1 MKEDSD
7 EGLPEIKFFVAAL
20 KEESS
25 AISPRDFLEAGS
37 DGRKFPG
44 LYSWWVDEE
53 GALELADGLGHH
65 ISKGM
70 IYAGLAGA
78 TRWPSGRRSS
88 NTLWLRIAKMHLIA
102 NHQLSTFRFT
112 IGAILA
118 SVEGS
123 EEIDEVALTRWMES
137 HLKVIAVPYEDA
149 DSLGQVEAA
158 VLAELDPP
166 LNLKGMTGTPLRRKL
181 TDLRRRVARKQ

>member
-7 EGLPEIKFFVAAL
+7 EGLSEIKFLVAAL
-20 KEESS
+20 EEESS
-25 AISPRDFLEAGS
+25 AISPHDFLEAGG
-37 DGRKFPG
+37 DGRKLPG
-44 LYSWWVDEE
+44 LYSWWVNEE
-53 GALELADGLGHH
+53 GALDLTNGLGHRVAA
-65 ISKGM
+65 GM

-88 NTLWLRIAKMHLIA
+88 NTLWLRIAKMHLGA

-123 EEIDEVALTRWMES
+123 QQIDEVALTRWMKA
-137 HLKVIAVPYEDA
+137 HLKVIAVPFRDA
-149 DSLGQVEAA
+149 DSLEQVEEA
-158 VLAELDPP
+158 VLVELDPP
-166 LNLKGMTGTPLRRKL
+166 LNLKGMTSTPLRRKI
-181 TDLRRRVARKQ
+181 TDLRRMVAAT